1 MRIKSNVYQCRFECT
16 KCEDDGQSDV
26 VPGEASEENTSK
38 KRQRHCHCPL
48 WKPSTELVESMIGGQ
63 PSRRYKQE
71 LKRKREEMESEKLVN
86 NVGQEARDKSRKQL
100 LKESLSRLQARLAK
114 MKEVSKTKPPAVEVG
129 DKEKKR
135 KRKEEREKRIKDKR
149 ARITFLR

>member
-1 MRIKSNVYQCRFECT
+1 
-16 KCEDDGQSDV
+16 
-26 VPGEASEENTSK
+26 
-38 KRQRHCHCPL
+38 
-48 WKPSTELVESMIGGQ
+48 
-63 PSRRYKQE
+63 
-71 LKRKREEMESEKLVN
+71 MESEKLVN
-86 NVGQEARDKSRKQL
+86 NVGQEARDKSRKQM
-100 LKESLSRLQARLAK
+100 LKESLIRLQARLAK